1 MKCHFSLNIIVIYI
15 SLTTPYLCI
24 KLHSSSPCDTPRAPT
39 LNIYSEYLDRDEL
52 DLKRRNED
60 LTSFSSRQSTL
71 ASFTTINNS
80 NYNHI
85 LSQQLSNSLNLSSL
99 TSAIASLQSA
109 LINKT
114 Y

>member
-1 MKCHFSLNIIVIYI
+1 MKYHFPLIIL
-15 SLTTPYLCI
+15 LTYMTLLTPSYLCI
-24 KLHSSSPCDTPRAPT
+24 KLHSSPCETPRAPT

-60 LTSFSSRQSTL
+60 LSTFPSKQSTL
-71 ASFTTINNS
+71 TSFTTTNNS
-80 NYNHI
+80 NYNRI
-85 LSQQLSNSLNLSSL
+85 LTQQLSNSLTLSSL
-99 TSAIASLQSA
+99 TSTITSLQSA